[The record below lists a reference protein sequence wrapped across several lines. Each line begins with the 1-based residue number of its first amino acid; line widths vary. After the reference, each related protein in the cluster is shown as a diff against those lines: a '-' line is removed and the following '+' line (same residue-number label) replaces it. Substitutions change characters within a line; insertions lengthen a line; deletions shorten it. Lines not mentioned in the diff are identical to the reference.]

1 MEEYFKIWSLQNGR
15 SVVLK
20 PVERQLSD
28 EKTYEEVRIT
38 EKDQIELVEDSNNLS
53 SNLGRKNVIT
63 ENENNYFRINFK
75 NYKGL
80 CNVPEWLVISNCL
93 TPSEKVSEFLDHY
106 LQSNKTRRVLYER
119 CAEMFWQNLRLQGK
133 SPKELF

>member
-1 MEEYFKIWSLQNGR
+1 MWSLR
-15 SVVLK
+15 MKTTTLELILK
-20 PVERQLSD
+20 NNHFGKLNLLP
-28 EKTYEEVRIT
+28 
-38 EKDQIELVEDSNNLS
+38 QIH
-53 SNLGRKNVIT
+53 
-63 ENENNYFRINFK
+63 
-75 NYKGL
+75 KGL